1 MNTTTLQ
8 QILGPG
14 KDGNLF
20 SLHSTSE
27 NPDDLHVYFGLAY
40 LEKVKK
46 STDSFQYKY
55 LLGRLYNAGY
65 KRKILKE
72 TFGHAISTLQSWGNA
87 LLTGDINLI
96 LSSFGGQGGKRKVTA
111 EVESFIKNEYRKISV
126 LKLR

>member
-65 KRKILKE
+65 KRNP
-72 TFGHAISTLQSWGNA
+72 S
-87 LLTGDINLI
+87 LI
-96 LSSFGGQGGKRKVTA
+96 V
-111 EVESFIKNEYRKISV
+111 
-126 LKLR
+126 